1 MLDNYIDGS
10 DVMWQHVKRY
20 KNKVS
25 VIKNGNLPF
34 ENDIF
39 HAISLYIKMCGTLML
54 SKLSFELFNDIFVL
68 PFC

>member
-1 MLDNYIDGS
+1 VLDNYIDGS

-39 HAISLYIKMCGTLML
+39 HAI
-54 SKLSFELFNDIFVL
+54 
-68 PFC
+68 